1 MDDLNYMNDTVMDAV
16 YEEYEDTVDNINES
30 EEIDDEE
37 DDEEDFEEDEEG
49 DLKVENLENF
59 TSSLNFDS
67 LNKVV
72 KKGKR
77 LLEKKLKLSY
87 NEITDKELYLSDWGD
102 LREVNRLIELLE
114 HEIDDVKKIAKALN
128 EESHKVVVQKK
139 AKDIIDKLK
148 EENEKKAKE
157 VKESKESKE
166 TEDSKK
172 E

>member
-1 MDDLNYMNDTVMDAV
+1 MDDLSYMEDNVLDAV
-16 YEEYEDTVDNINES
+16 YEEYEDTVDDINES
-30 EEIDDEE
+30 EEIEE

-49 DLKVENLENF
+49 ELKVENLEKF
-59 TSSLNFDS
+59 TSLLNLDS
-67 LNKVV
+67 LNRVV
-72 KKGKR
+72 KKGKK

-139 AKDIIDKLK
+139 AKDIVDKLK
-148 EENEKKAKE
+148 AENNKKAE
-157 VKESKESKE
+157 E
-166 TEDSKK
+166 SKK

>member
-1 MDDLNYMNDTVMDAV
+1 MDDLNYMEDTVMDAA
-16 YEEYEDTVDNINES
+16 YEEYEDTVDDINES
-30 EEIDDEE
+30 EEIEEE
-37 DDEEDFEEDEEG
+37 DDDEDFEEDEEG
-49 DLKVENLENF
+49 DLKVENLEKL

-72 KKGKR
+72 KKGKK

-114 HEIDDVKKIAKALN
+114 HEIDDVKNIAKALN

-139 AKDIIDKLK
+139 AKDIIDNLK
-148 EENEKKAKE
+148 AENEKEAKE
-157 VKESKESKE
+157 AKEPKE
-166 TEDSKK
+166 TEESKK

>member
-1 MDDLNYMNDTVMDAV
+1 MDDLSYMQDDVMDAA
-16 YEEYEDTVDNINES
+16 YEEYEDTVDDINES
-30 EEIDDEE
+30 EEIEE
-37 DDEEDFEEDEEG
+37 DDDEDFEEDEEG
-49 DLKVENLENF
+49 DLKVENLEKL

-72 KKGKR
+72 KKGKK

-102 LREVNRLIELLE
+102 LREVNRLICLLE
-114 HEIDDVKKIAKALN
+114 HEIDDVKKIAKTLN

-148 EENEKKAKE
+148 AENEKKTEE
-157 VKESKESKE
+157 VEESKEPKE
-166 TEDSKK
+166 TEK

>member
-1 MDDLNYMNDTVMDAV
+1 MDDLNYMEDTVMDAA
-16 YEEYEDTVDNINES
+16 YEEYEDTVDDINES
-30 EEIDDEE
+30 EEIEEEE
-37 DDEEDFEEDEEG
+37 DEDFEEDEEG
-49 DLKVENLENF
+49 DLKVENLEKL

-72 KKGKR
+72 KKGKK

-114 HEIDDVKKIAKALN
+114 REIDDVKKIAKTLN

-139 AKDIIDKLK
+139 AKDIVDKLK
-148 EENEKKAKE
+148 AENEKKAEEPKE
-157 VKESKESKE
+157 
-166 TEDSKK
+166 
-172 E
+172 

>member
-1 MDDLNYMNDTVMDAV
+1 MDDLTYMEDNVMDAV
-16 YEEYEDTVDNINES
+16 YEEYEDTVDDINES
-30 EEIDDEE
+30 EEVEEE
-37 DDEEDFEEDEEG
+37 DDEDFEEDEEG
-49 DLKVENLENF
+49 DLKVENLETL
-59 TSSLNFDS
+59 TSSLNLGS

-72 KKGKR
+72 KRGKK

-114 HEIDDVKKIAKALN
+114 HEIDDVKKIAKTLN

-139 AKDIIDKLK
+139 AKDIVDKLK
-148 EENEKKAKE
+148 TENEKK
-157 VKESKESKE
+157 
-166 TEDSKK
+166 TEESKK

>member
-1 MDDLNYMNDTVMDAV
+1 MDDLNYMEANVLDTV
-16 YEEYEDTVDNINES
+16 YEEYENTVDDINES
-30 EEIDDEE
+30 EKIEE
-37 DDEEDFEEDEEG
+37 NDDEEDFEEDEEG
-49 DLKVENLENF
+49 DLKVENLETF
-59 TSSLNFDS
+59 TSSLNLDS

-72 KKGKR
+72 KKGKK

-114 HEIDDVKKIAKALN
+114 HEVDDVKNIAKALN

-148 EENEKKAKE
+148 TENKKKI
-157 VKESKESKE
+157 KESENK
-166 TEDSKK
+166 
-172 E
+172 

>member
-1 MDDLNYMNDTVMDAV
+1 MDDLNYMEANVMDTV
-16 YEEYEDTVDNINES
+16 YEEYEDTVDDINES
-30 EEIDDEE
+30 EEIEEE

-49 DLKVENLENF
+49 DLKVENLEKL
-59 TSSLNFDS
+59 TSSLNLDS

-72 KKGKR
+72 KKGKK

-114 HEIDDVKKIAKALN
+114 HEIDDVKNIAKTLN

-139 AKDIIDKLK
+139 AKDIVDKLK
-148 EENEKKAKE
+148 ADNEKKDEE
-157 VKESKESKE
+157 VEESKEPKE
-166 TEDSKK
+166 TEK